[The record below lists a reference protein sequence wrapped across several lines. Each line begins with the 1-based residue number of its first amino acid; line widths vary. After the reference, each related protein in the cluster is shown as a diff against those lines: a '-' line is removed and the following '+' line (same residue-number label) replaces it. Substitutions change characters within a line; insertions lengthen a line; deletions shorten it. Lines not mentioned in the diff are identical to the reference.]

1 METVAMD
8 HALARYRAA
17 HGISPTAFA
26 RSIGAS
32 KSMVWKWENR
42 KAVPR
47 PVYVEKIVKATG
59 GVVTHSDLLL
69 PAGVAA

>member
-1 METVAMD
+1 MD
-8 HALARYRAA
+8 HALTRYRAA
-17 HGISPTAFA
+17 SSISLTGFA
-26 RSIGAS
+26 KSIGAT

-47 PVYVEKIVKATG
+47 PAYVEKIVKVTNGA
-59 GVVTHSDLLL
+59 VTHSDLLL